1 MDTARFSPYLRSM
14 RRILVEYLLF
24 LPVIALILLPLHG
37 TGQGAIVQK
46 LTLSQVEELVS
57 HGVPDSTMHTEILRR
72 GLVFTPDPGTVESL
86 RAKGAGPQTLAAIE
100 TFFPKANLTD
110 SKQSVPTVGVLPTNF
125 PPPTGYVN
133 DLAGV
138 LSPDV
143 RTQLDRFCNQLD
155 HSQADAQIAVV
166 TIHTLDGA
174 DVAGFAKELFN
185 KWGIGHKGTNRGVL
199 VLLAVN
205 DHKYRIAVGTGL
217 ESILTDAKAAEIG
230 RGAAPLLHVND
241 YDRGVSLLVDQLAQ
255 FIADEAKVKLNDAP
269 VQPQQ
274 R

>member
-1 MDTARFSPYLRSM
+1 LV
-14 RRILVEYLLF
+14 ILAFAFVPGPRNAAGQQ
-24 LPVIALILLPLHG
+24 PVIPR
-37 TGQGAIVQK
+37 
-46 LTLSQVEELVS
+46 LTLSQVEQLVS
-57 HGVPDSTMHTEILRR
+57 HGVPDSTMHMEILRR
-72 GLVFTPDPGTVESL
+72 GLAFTPDPGMVESL
-86 RAKGAGPQTLAAIE
+86 RAKGAGLQTLAAIE

-143 RTQLDRFCNQLD
+143 RARLDRFCSQLD

-166 TIHTLDGA
+166 TIRTLDGA

-230 RGAAPLLHVND
+230 RAAAPLLHVND
-241 YDRGVSLLVDQLAQ
+241 YDRGVSLLVDQVAQ
-255 FIADEAKVKLNDAP
+255 VVADDAKMKLNDAAG
-269 VQPQQ
+269 QPQQ

>member
-1 MDTARFSPYLRSM
+1 M

-143 RTQLDRFCNQLD
+143 RARLDRLCGQLD
-155 HSQADAQIAVV
+155 SQTEAVIAVV

-174 DVAGFAKELFN
+174 DVADFAKELTN
-185 KWGIGHKGTNRGVL
+185 KWKIGHKGSNRGVL

-205 DHKYRIAVGTGL
+205 DRKYRIAVGYGL

-241 YDRGVSLLVDQLAQ
+241 YDHGVSLIVDQVAQ
-255 FIADEAKVKLNDAP
+255 VIADDAKVKLNDAAG
-269 VQPQQ
+269 QPQQ